1 MQARAEAAKDMIR
14 AAASFYQFGWLM
26 GTSGNLSVRL
36 EDELF
41 LISASGR
48 NKGELT
54 EVDFLLCDLNGDPAE
69 KTTLRPSA
77 ETLLHCVIY
86 RKNPECKAIFHVHHP
101 GSALCSARDFK
112 NGFTTFTD
120 LEMIKGLDI
129 WDKDQVRIPIVE
141 NHRHI
146 PNLAEA
152 VDQTESE
159 VPGIMVL
166 RHGYYAW
173 GRSAF
178 ETRRHVESLA
188 YLFDYAWAANPHI
201 G

>member
-1 MQARAEAAKDMIR
+1 MDVRAEAARDMIR
-14 AAASFYQFGWLM
+14 AATAFYQFGWLM
-26 GTSGNLSVRL
+26 GTSGNLSVRM
-36 EDELF
+36 DENHF
-41 LISASGR
+41 LISGSGKH
-48 NKGELT
+48 KGELT
-54 EVDFLLCDLNGDPAE
+54 ETDFLLCNLEGKAAE
-69 KTTLRPSA
+69 ESSLRPSA

-86 RKNPECKAIFHVHHP
+86 RKNPDCHAIFHVHHP
-101 GSALCSARDFK
+101 GSALCSARDAQD
-112 NGFTTFTD
+112 GFTTFTD

-146 PNLAEA
+146 PDLAQA
-152 VDQTESE
+152 VNQTEPE

-178 ETRRHVESLA
+178 EARRHVESLA
-188 YLFDYAWAANPHI
+188 YLFDYAWAANPNI
-201 G
+201 R